1 MASGKF
7 LGRQD
12 LSITAG
18 LWQHSGILC
27 RRYEI
32 HNALKSAAV
41 ATEGTGPPVKLNLI
55 ARVSEVIP
63 ETATLVFRDGSTMEG
78 DLVIGADGIKVCI
91 KLTDGKFG
99 LIVRL

>member
-1 MASGKF
+1 MDSGKF

-41 ATEGTGPPVKLNLI
+41 ATEGAGPPVSLNLN
-55 ARVSEVIP
+55 ARVIDVIP
-63 ETATLVFRDGSTMEG
+63 ESATVVFRDGSTIAG
-78 DLVIGADGIKVCI
+78 DLVIGADGIKVGI
-91 KLTDGKFG
+91 LTMNREFG
-99 LIVRL
+99 LIVSL